1 MNDNKIRT
9 AYKKSISIY
18 DEILRG
24 KTWWSKLY
32 LNTFWGGYNDDD
44 IAEELLSRIPVDF
57 SGSILDIPV
66 GTGIFTGKIY
76 KKLQNASII
85 GVDYSADMLVKCR
98 KLMDELE
105 VDIKLRQGDVGD
117 LEFKDNTFD
126 MVLSMNGFH
135 AFPNKESAF
144 DSCKRVL
151 KPGGIFLACF
161 YIKNEIRISDFLVN
175 NVLSPK
181 GWFTPPFDTKET
193 LINRLKA
200 DYDILWYSTDGAIIS
215 FECRKNDNSEMVG

>member
-1 MNDNKIRT
+1 MDDNKIRM

-32 LNTFWGGYNDDD
+32 LKTFWGGYSDDD
-44 IAEELLSRIPVDF
+44 IAKALLSRIPVDF

-66 GTGIFTGKIY
+66 GTGIFTANTY
-76 KKLQNASII
+76 EKLKNASIT
-85 GVDYSADMLVKCR
+85 GVDYSEDMLVRCR
-98 KLMDELE
+98 ENMKDLK
-105 VDIKLRQGDVGD
+105 VDIKLQQGDVGNLTFD
-117 LEFKDNTFD
+117 DNTFD

-144 DSCKRVL
+144 ENCKRVL
-151 KPGGIFLACF
+151 KPGGTFLACF
-161 YIKNEIRISDFLVN
+161 YIKNEIIISDFLVN

-181 GWFTPPFDTKET
+181 GWFTPPFDTKES
-193 LINRLKA
+193 LMRRLEV
-200 DYDILWYSTDGAIIS
+200 DYDILWFSIDGAIIS
-215 FECRKNDNSEMVG
+215 VECRKKD